1 MKMPVIYAK
10 GDRTI
15 WIVVLLLTL
24 LSVLAVYTS
33 TGTLAY
39 AKQGGDTEHYLI
51 KHTVLVLSGLFLM
64 YITHLANYKIFSRI
78 GQLAIWVAAPL
89 LGITLM
95 GGEINDASRWLTV
108 PIINASFQTSDLA
121 KLALIMYLAR
131 LLSRKQEQIKEFKE
145 AFVPLLLPIFVTC
158 GLILPANFST
168 AALLFLTSMVL
179 LYIGRVNLKYIF
191 ALAGVGIVAF
201 ALFIV
206 VALNFDLPGRIGT
219 WKARIEN
226 FSSPD
231 SEGNYQAE
239 QAKIAIANGGLIGMG
254 PGKSEQRNFL
264 PHPYSDF
271 IFAIILEEGGIMLGS
286 FVVLLYLILFL
297 RVIRMVKYSPQSFAT
312 FLAVG
317 CTLMLLFQAFINMAV
332 AVNLFPVTGQALPL
346 VSMGGT
352 SIWFTSIAIGIILC
366 VSRYCVKDGG
376 KEEVDEIA

>member
-1 MKMPVIYAK
+1 MPVIYAK